1 MSEVKS
7 PEALLQDALNAEQG
21 RTKQL
26 TTELGTEREARTTA
40 QNQAKA
46 FENERNQ
53 EREAHTK
60 TKNELADATKL
71 VDELT
76 EQLAVPA
83 GPKVHTATLG
93 SGATAKTYR
102 FVVPQFYLA
111 GKKKSIG
118 SNLISNRLVSSNM
131 SIVLDDLEFEE
142 GTINM
147 GGTAGKVYAIPA
159 SDVESI
165 TPPAAGTMT
174 VLAGG
179 VKFKTGKKCAEIYT
193 TADTGEVKDTE
204 VGDKDSG
211 SFETNAEFWTP
222 RISDKVLNL
231 KSKFANGGFILVM
244 KDGNGTMRII
254 GSKDHPAYRVPKE
267 IATGKAPK
275 DRNGATFAFVAASA
289 TPAFIYTGTVADLL
303 TPGV

>member
-1 MSEVKS
+1 
-7 PEALLQDALNAEQG
+7 
-21 RTKQL
+21 
-26 TTELGTEREARTTA
+26 
-40 QNQAKA
+40 
-46 FENERNQ
+46 
-53 EREAHTK
+53 
-60 TKNELADATKL
+60 
-71 VDELT
+71 
-76 EQLAVPA
+76 
-83 GPKVHTATLG
+83 
-93 SGATAKTYR
+93 
-102 FVVPQFYLA
+102 
-111 GKKKSIG
+111 
-118 SNLISNRLVSSNM
+118 M

-147 GGTAGKVYAIPA
+147 GGTAGKVYAVAA

-165 TPPAAGTMT
+165 TPPPTNSMT
-174 VLAGG
+174 VPTGG

-231 KSKFANGGFILVM
+231 KSKFANGGFILFM
-244 KDGNGTMRII
+244 KDGNGTWRII
-254 GSKDHPAYRVPKE
+254 GSKDHPAYRVAKE

-289 TPAFIYTGTVADLL
+289 TPAYIFAGTEAELL
-303 TPGV
+303 TPGA